1 MEIESYQIWRWIKSI
16 FPPKV
21 SLLATIA
28 GAYCFIEIEIV
39 KISLLLLKLHLKTKA
54 VTDIVHDKITT
65 IDKRIDLYFSTRRH
79 YWIDI
84 YPNKTEKEKHEKV
97 LILQDLTKKEKI
109 ANYQNK

>member
-1 MEIESYQIWRWIKSI
+1 MDKKYFSTKGFSPRYYCRC
-16 FPPKV
+16 
-21 SLLATIA
+21 LLF
-28 GAYCFIEIEIV
+28 YRDRNSENCFV
-39 KISLLLLKLHLKTKA
+39 KLHLKTKA